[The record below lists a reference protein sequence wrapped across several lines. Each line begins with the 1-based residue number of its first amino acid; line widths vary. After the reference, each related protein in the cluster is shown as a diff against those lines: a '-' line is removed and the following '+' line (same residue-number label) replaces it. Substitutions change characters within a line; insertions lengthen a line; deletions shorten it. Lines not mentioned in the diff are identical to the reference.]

1 MFLVFYVNKGARFR
15 NCIGGTA
22 PSLPA
27 EVRVHFVLPVDAPQ
41 GPSEVA
47 ETDEAASVPHRNS

>member
-1 MFLVFYVNKGARFR
+1 MPTEPLISETV
-15 NCIGGTA
+15 IGGTA

-41 GPSEVA
+41 GLHEA
-47 ETDEAASVPHRNS
+47 DKTDEALGSLEF